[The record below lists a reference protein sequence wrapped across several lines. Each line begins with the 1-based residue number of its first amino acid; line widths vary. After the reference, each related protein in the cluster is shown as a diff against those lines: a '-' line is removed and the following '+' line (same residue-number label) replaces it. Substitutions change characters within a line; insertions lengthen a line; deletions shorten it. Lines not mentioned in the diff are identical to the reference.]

1 MIQPL
6 TPVYSCNRMN
16 LYSFLCINI
25 QDGDRVT
32 PHLLSLKELDKETLS
47 AIIQKG
53 IEIKRNPTDFYH
65 SCERKGLFML
75 FQKTSTRTNLSFQ
88 SGINQMGGYAVTM
101 DWDSSN
107 FSLSP
112 IQYEVRYASRNCDVI
127 MARLKKHADLLELAK
142 YSSVPVINGCC
153 DKYHPCQA
161 LADLMTIYE
170 VKGSFDGVTLTYVG
184 IHNNVANSL
193 VAGCVTLG
201 IKLLLITPIV
211 NEASWDEELMR
222 TAYASGCVETLS
234 SMSEAI
240 SRTDFI
246 YTDTW
251 VDMEHFYDADYQEEK
266 NRRIRTMM
274 PFQINKQ
281 NLSGYSPY
289 IMHDM
294 PIHPGYEIEEDL
306 IESEHS
312 IIYQQAE
319 NRMHVQKSLLW
330 HLLEAKTLVGS

>member
-1 MIQPL
+1 MIH
-6 TPVYSCNRMN
+6 
-16 LYSFLCINI
+16 
-25 QDGDRVT
+25 
-32 PHLLSLKELDKETLS
+32 HLLSLKELDKHTLL

-53 IEIKRNPTDFYH
+53 IEIKRNPKEFYQ
-65 SCERKGLFML
+65 SCEGKGLFML

-112 IQYEVRYASRNCDVI
+112 IKYEVRYASRNCDVI
-127 MARLKKHADLLELAK
+127 MARLKKHSDLLELAK
-142 YSSVPVINGCC
+142 YSNVPVINGCC

-170 VKGSFDGVTLTYVG
+170 VKGSFADVTLTYVG

-193 VAGCVTLG
+193 IAGCVTLG
-201 IKLLLITPIV
+201 IKLLLVTPII
-211 NEASWDEELMR
+211 NEASWDEELMH
-222 TAYASGCVETLS
+222 TAYESGHIEILRRLS
-234 SMSEAI
+234 DAI
-240 SRTDFI
+240 HRTDFI

-251 VDMEHFYDADYQEEK
+251 VDMEHFQDTRYQEEK
-266 NRRIRTMM
+266 NRRIQKMM
-274 PFQINKQ
+274 PFQINKK
-281 NLSGYSPY
+281 NLDVSSPY

-306 IESEHS
+306 IESEQS

-330 HLLEAKTLVGS
+330 HLFEAQ